1 MSNAP
6 QRKKLPANPSLEHLH
21 KQAKRLVKLTP
32 GLQLAAAQHQ
42 LAQEYGDKN
51 WAELARAVK
60 AIARLQD
67 PLADQS
73 RQVAMER
80 YKEAQRLAKEGKP
93 AEALIGLLWCF
104 DKGKEVPGMDAV
116 RRSAIVSALASLGAS
131 YPPALQALCER
142 RDQARMNST
151 TKAGNSTDWPDFVAI
166 NHYLGEDSVTLA
178 FYDDAKSTGAHVP
191 PSIFINPQLLEA
203 RRYAEAAAA
212 NPFDLYLRTFE
223 VIVRNMTKVSQLPR
237 EKQIDHLAKWSA
249 RAIEAFA
256 GAGDLASARA
266 GVEKTLQIDKSA
278 ETLATLRAH
287 AARAG
292 HPELLPAD

>member
-1 MSNAP
+1 MSNAS
-6 QRKKLPANPSLEHLH
+6 QRKKLPANPSLEHLQ
-21 KQAKRLVKLTP
+21 KQAKRLVKLKP

-42 LAQEYGDKN
+42 LAQENGCKN
-51 WAELARAVK
+51 WAELARTVK

-67 PLADQS
+67 PLAGQN

-80 YKEAQRLAKEGKP
+80 YKEAQRLTNEGKP

-104 DKGKEVPGMDAV
+104 DKGKEDPGMNGV
-116 RRSAIVSALASLGAS
+116 RRSAFVRALARLGAS
-131 YPPALQALCER
+131 YPPAFQALCER
-142 RDQARMNST
+142 RDQARKNST
-151 TKAGNSTDWPDFVAI
+151 AKAGNLSDWPDFVAI

-191 PSIFINPQLLEA
+191 PSIFILPQLLEA

-212 NPFDLYLRTFE
+212 NPFDAYLRVFDAVVGT
-223 VIVRNMTKVSQLPR
+223 MTKVSQVPR
-237 EKQIDHLAKWSA
+237 KMHIDHLAKMSA

-278 ETLATLRAH
+278 ETLATLREH
-287 AARAG
+287 ASRAG
-292 HPELLPAD
+292 HPELVPAD